1 MVDDISHPTEPDKA
15 AFRPGPVQTFS
26 CPNCG
31 GVIGI
36 RALGIT
42 INAVC
47 ESCGSIVDVSNENLR
62 IIETAA
68 VKAQAAQIPIGS
80 RGTLFDT
87 EWEVI
92 GYMIRSDG
100 SGRYLWREYL
110 LFNPYQGFRF
120 LTEANGHWN
129 FIKNIRVAI
138 ETGGS
143 SRIVELDERQYRL
156 FEQGRAV
163 VRYVMGEFYWRISV
177 EEDTAVADYVAA
189 PHILSKESSDGD
201 IMWSQGIYMP
211 HREIGNAF
219 KLDKLPAPKG
229 IAPNQPSPYT
239 GKLGQIVNVFLVSA
253 GLLLATQLFFNER
266 AADRVVFD
274 RKIQAPASARDQLLI
289 SEPITLTGGLAN
301 TVVMAKS
308 NVSNNWVELD
318 ATLSNDV
325 TDASDSATLPIEYYS
340 GSDSDGPWSE
350 GGQTTEVA
358 FSSVPGGEYHLQVE
372 VDAGAFAEGKPV
384 DLQVKVIRDAP
395 IWANFWLTLLLLLP
409 YPAWALIRHW
419 IFVLKQWS
427 ESNTGSVSNLT
438 RTT

>member
-1 MVDDISHPTEPDKA
+1 MVDEISQPAEAEKPP
-15 AFRPGPVQTFS
+15 FRPGPVQTFS

-31 GVIGI
+31 GTIGI

-47 ESCGSIVDVSNENLR
+47 ESCGSIIDVSNENLR
-62 IIETAA
+62 IIEAAA
-68 VKAQAAQIPIGS
+68 VKAQASQIPIGS

-129 FIKNIRVAI
+129 FVKNLRVAL
-138 ETGGS
+138 EAGS
-143 SRIVELDERQYRL
+143 SSRLVEVDERQYRL
-156 FEQGRAV
+156 FERGRAV
-163 VRYVMGEFYWRISV
+163 VRYVMGEFYWRVSV
-177 EEDTAVADYVAA
+177 GEDTAVSDYVAA

-201 IMWSQGIYMP
+201 IMWSQGVYVP
-211 HREIGNAF
+211 HRQVAAALNL
-219 KLDKLPAPKG
+219 KDLPAPIG

-239 GKLGQIVNVFLVSA
+239 GKLGQIVKVFFISG
-253 GLLLATQLFFNER
+253 GLLLATQLIFDEH
-266 AADRVVFD
+266 AADQIVFN
-274 RKIQAPASARDQLLI
+274 RKLQVPAAARDQLAI
-289 SEPITLTGGLAN
+289 SEPITLTGGPAN
-301 TVVMAKS
+301 TVVMARS

-318 ATLSNDV
+318 ATLSNDT
-325 TDASDSATLPIEYYS
+325 TDAADSATLPIEFYT

-350 GGQTTEVA
+350 GEQVAEVA
-358 FSSVPGGEYHLQVE
+358 FSSVPDGQYHLQVE
-372 VDAGAFAEGKPV
+372 VDAGAFAQGEPV

-395 IWANFWLTLLLLLP
+395 VWTNFWLTLLFLLL

-419 IFVLKQWS
+419 IFVMRQWS
-427 ESNTGSVSNLT
+427 DSNTGSA
-438 RTT
+438 TTGTSAK